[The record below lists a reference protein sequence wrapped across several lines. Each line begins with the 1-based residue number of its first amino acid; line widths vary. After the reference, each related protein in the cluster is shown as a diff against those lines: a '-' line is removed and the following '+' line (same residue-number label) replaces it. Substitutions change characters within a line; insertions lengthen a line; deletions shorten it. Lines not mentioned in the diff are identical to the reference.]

1 MKQDFFNGLF
11 CIVLLI
17 VFVLIIFLGIKAVT
31 NGQKQVDVYQQYLY
45 QER

>member
-11 CIVLLI
+11 CIALILLFVLI
-17 VFVLIIFLGIKAVT
+17 VFFGIKAVT
-31 NGQKQVDVYQQYLY
+31 NGQQNNELYKQYLY

>member
-17 VFVLIIFLGIKAVT
+17 IFVIIIFAGIKAVT
-31 NGQKQVDVYQQYLY
+31 EGQQQNELYKQYLY